1 MKQKYS
7 ILKDPKT
14 QLLTIQEFAE
24 LSKDI
29 FSMVCEESYLGDTI
43 ITRIGEGKK
52 ALIAT
57 LRTPNLYPTSE
68 YIDKIADT
76 VSELYQA
83 DDQKKELAPVEL
95 IFDDI
100 DSFKNEAPAEEEAEE
115 EEDESVEIEELLDDD
130 DDDES
135 DDS

>member
-7 ILKDPKT
+7 IMKDPKT

-52 ALIAT
+52 ELIET
-57 LRTPNLYPTSE
+57 LRTPNLYPASE

-76 VSELYQA
+76 VITLYQSDDA
-83 DDQKKELAPVEL
+83 DADSVPVEL
-95 IFDDI
+95 VFDDI
-100 DSFKNEAPAEEEAEE
+100 DSFTNKAAAEE
-115 EEDESVEIEELLDDD
+115 EEEEEEEEEAVEIDDLLEDENDDD
-130 DDDES
+130 S
-135 DDS
+135 

>member
-7 ILKDPKT
+7 IMKDPKT

-24 LSKDI
+24 LSKDL

-52 ALIAT
+52 ELIAT
-57 LRTPNLYPTSE
+57 LRTPNLYPVSE

-76 VSELYQA
+76 VISLYAEDSDA
-83 DDQKKELAPVEL
+83 DSVPVEVV
-95 IFDDI
+95 FDDI
-100 DSFKNEAPAEEEAEE
+100 DSFINKAEQEEE
-115 EEDESVEIEELLDDD
+115 EEDDEESAEIEDLLE
-130 DDDES
+130 DES
-135 DDS
+135 EDS